1 MTQSQAMPLTCG
13 SNYRTRCQENAC
25 APWKEPCTEN
35 PQEDTV
41 LILLFMD
48 LGHLI
53 SQDSVSPVITRG

>member
-13 SNYRTRCQENAC
+13 SNYRTHCQENAC

-41 LILLFMD
+41 LILLSWMW
-48 LGHLI
+48 
-53 SQDSVSPVITRG
+53 VT